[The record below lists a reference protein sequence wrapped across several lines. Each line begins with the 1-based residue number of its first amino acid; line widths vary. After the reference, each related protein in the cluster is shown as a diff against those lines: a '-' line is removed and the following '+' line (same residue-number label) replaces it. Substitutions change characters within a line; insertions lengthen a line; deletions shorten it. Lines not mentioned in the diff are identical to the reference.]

1 MILTSDLRRDR
12 PSPSIINTTN
22 NSNNMAEG
30 YPTVAFLEI
39 DGKVLSGEEFEEYCK
54 DHGLCRRCARVKTH
68 RRVVKMFGR
77 GRKWEPM
84 TLHDDLTGEYTVYK
98 GYCLQPNCYTLGQA
112 KRLLGESAGSRTSR
126 RQTLTDR
133 FKRDGASARRPN
145 RRKTRANPETGSVMS
160 AMPDDDMSLAS
171 DMSGASNRSGTSAIS
186 GMSGMSGFS
195 GLGGALRRRRRSNKR
210 SSSGASSAS
219 SVSSMDMSD
228 DDDMTVDTTMTK
240 DVNPSVEEGEVNPIV
255 AHRAEQLALYDYF
268 TVLDLSKVALRPE
281 DIAAVVAALGKAQ
294 TLENVTLDKCKLRDD
309 GVDKIMQGIKAG
321 NHMNLK
327 KLSLRQNSMGNK
339 GAESLVFLLQKSTTL
354 EELDLSEN
362 AISSRG
368 ASVVFDALN
377 SNRETRLHT
386 LNLSQNEIWDM
397 DDGSYLSTNKTLKV
411 LNLDGNFLHDE
422 GAEHIAHSITEN
434 KNAVLEKLFLGWNGI
449 ADDGATA
456 LAKMME
462 ANSTLQVLGLA
473 ENDITNTGARAILS
487 SLAVNTSVREISGL
501 YHNQIDRK
509 FIIVAIK
516 RLLHRFGDRTGE
528 VPTVDESRHF
538 TPEDQKSH
546 HDDESDASTNW
557 ASRLYS
563 DQDKEPASPQK
574 RPSVA
579 LEAIEKWDWGTFGI
593 DEIEK
598 STRDSFVAEPMADL
612 TDDDEV
618 VEAPQQDS
626 QESGN
631 KISRISVFRSAPLA
645 YFNRQTSEHH
655 DVPLLDLDYEKTALT
670 VFFKDKALIGGADIE
685 VVHEVA
691 TQDRLKDFFAR
702 GTSPVLHLSGHGHP
716 DCLALENGFGYM
728 HACNQDELK
737 NCIMLNQGLT
747 KLVVV
752 SAVHAKYTA
761 KLFLGAGIKH
771 VVCCEREAVFRDE
784 GAVEFLRALYTS
796 LAKNKT
802 IFDAF
807 HDGVE
812 AVKQYPT
819 TTSVTKAS
827 DRFQL
832 LPKQSSTSDYHKVK
846 VFFPDQGN
854 TLPKVPSRP
863 PTGDTT
869 MLPPLP
875 SHFVGREVDMYEV
888 LESLRVDDV
897 VRVGGTAGSGKC
909 TLLAAVAHY
918 VLARPESFGINAV
931 YWLPPPPEVYPEEDT
946 CYGDLAQVMD
956 LLVEA
961 EDDIWDE
968 DLYAECRERIMI
980 ELADQRSILVIDGR
994 IFNTEAAGENL
1005 ERFLSHL
1012 LNEVSVKI
1020 ILLTAHEGSA
1030 RTKRSRSEE
1039 TMITMGPLS
1048 FKASALLFGNSCPH
1062 VCPKGSTIARTAE
1075 EFADILVPPSLK
1087 NQGADQTKDLSRR
1100 QTELYDRMGKGN
1112 PKEVIEA
1119 AKAISKQGFLEML
1132 RLARRPEVQ
1141 VTSAEVLKAELAK
1154 RNAQKEKAILTK
1166 NFLRAQDLSYTLDEL
1181 EQLKSKYPSLDDLG
1195 SQEAE
1200 LKKEFSE
1207 LLKARK
1213 YDEANKVK
1221 RKILNLKKDM
1231 MKEKY
1236 SKKPAGGTTAGAA
1249 ASDKLQKLQAKMDAL
1264 TLQANQTQVS
1274 ESDRADVTFVIPR
1287 GGEGK
1292 VLLHISDGEVVNY
1305 RHSGG
1310 MCGIICW
1317 SNECCDFS
1325 AFPWGQELLKA
1336 GADNLKEDIEC
1347 IDILVDTEWGPTKIA
1362 TGEAEIVGP
1371 RSYSKLSARYVV
1383 LAVPPLS
1390 PSNDDEE
1397 FDADFV
1403 DQDTLHYLETTLRTA
1418 YRSSFQMVKN
1428 TGMEGVG
1435 IAPATTKPGGKVY
1448 ERTLKIGLQTLID
1461 EAKTTRLQSIHLM
1474 AATEKEAKIL
1484 IKLASACGLEEAKA

>member
-1 MILTSDLRRDR
+1 M
-12 PSPSIINTTN
+12 
-22 NSNNMAEG
+22 
-30 YPTVAFLEI
+30 AFLEI

-54 DHGLCRRCARVKTH
+54 DHGLCRRCARVRTH

-77 GRKWEPM
+77 GRKWEPL

-98 GYCLQPNCYTLGQA
+98 GFCLQPNCYTLGQA
-112 KRLLGESAGSRTSR
+112 KRLLGESAGARSSR
-126 RQTLTDR
+126 RQKLTDR
-133 FKRDGASARRPN
+133 FKIEGGSAKRPS
-145 RRKTRANPETGSVMS
+145 RRKPRANPETGSVMS

-171 DMSGASNRSGTSAIS
+171 DMSGASNISRTSAIS

-195 GLGGALRRRRRSNKR
+195 GLGGALRRSRRNNKR

-240 DVNPSVEEGEVNPIV
+240 DVNPTVEDGEVNPIV

-294 TLENVTLDKCKLRDD
+294 TLESVTLDKCKLRDD

-321 NHMNLK
+321 NHVNLK
-327 KLSLRQNSMGNK
+327 KLSLRQNNMGNK
-339 GAESLVFLLQKSTTL
+339 GAESLVFLLQKSATL

-377 SNRETRLHT
+377 SNRKTCLHT

-397 DDGSYLSTNKTLKV
+397 DDGSYLRTNKTLKV

-422 GAEHIAHSITEN
+422 GAEHIAQAITEN
-434 KNAVLEKLFLGWNGI
+434 KDVVLEKLFLGWNGI

-487 SLAVNTSVREISGL
+487 ALAVNTSVREISGL

-516 RLLHRFGDRTGE
+516 RLLHRYGDRVGE
-528 VPTVDESRHF
+528 APTVDESRHF
-538 TPEDQKSH
+538 TPDDQKSH
-546 HDDESDASTNW
+546 HHDHDDQSDVSTNW
-557 ASRLYS
+557 ASRMYS
-563 DQDKEPASPQK
+563 DEDKVEASPQK

-598 STRDSFVAEPMADL
+598 STRDSFVATQAMADFS
-612 TDDDEV
+612 DDDDGAL
-618 VEAPQQDS
+618 EAPEQDS
-626 QESGN
+626 HEVGN

-655 DVPLLDLDYEKTALT
+655 DVPLLDFDYEKSALSD
-670 VFFKDKALIGGADIE
+670 FFKDKTSIDGAEIE

-702 GTSPVLHLSGHGHP
+702 GTSPVLHFTGHGHP
-716 DCLALENGFGYM
+716 DCLALENGYGYM

-771 VVCCEREAVFRDE
+771 VVSCEREAVFRDE

-802 IFDAF
+802 IYDAF
-807 HDGVE
+807 LDGVD
-812 AVKQYPT
+812 AVKGFPT
-819 TTSVTKAS
+819 TTSTTKAS

-832 LPKQSSTSDYHKVK
+832 LPKQSASSDYHKVK

-854 TLPKVPSRP
+854 TLPKVPSRL
-863 PTGDTT
+863 PTGDTS
-869 MLPPLP
+869 MLPPIP

-897 VRVGGTAGSGKC
+897 VRVGGTGGSGKC
-909 TLLAAVAHY
+909 ALLAAVAHY

-980 ELADQRSILVIDGR
+980 ELGDQRSILVIDGR

-1020 ILLTAHEGSA
+1020 ILLTAHEGNA

-1062 VCPKGSTIARTAE
+1062 VCPKGNSIARTAE
-1075 EFADILVPPSLK
+1075 EFADILVPPSIK

-1100 QTELYDRMGKGN
+1100 QIELYDRMGKGN

-1119 AKAISKQGFLEML
+1119 AKSISKQGFMEML

-1141 VTSAEVLKAELAK
+1141 VNSAEVLKAELAK
-1154 RNAQKEKAILTK
+1154 RNAQKEKAIMSK
-1166 NFLRAQDLSYTLDEL
+1166 NYLRAQDLSYTLEEL
-1181 EQLKSKYPSLDDLG
+1181 EQLKTKFPSLDDLG
-1195 SQEAE
+1195 TQEME

-1231 MKEKY
+1231 MKEKF
-1236 SKKPAGGTTAGAA
+1236 SKESAGGGTTTVGTG
-1249 ASDKLQKLQAKMDAL
+1249 SDKLQKLQAKMDEL

-1274 ESDRADVTFVIPR
+1274 ESDKADWTFVIPR
-1287 GGEGK
+1287 GGDGK
-1292 VLLHISDGEVVNY
+1292 VLLHISVGELVNY
-1305 RHSGG
+1305 RYSGG
-1310 MCGIICW
+1310 MCGITCW
-1317 SNECCDFS
+1317 SNECCDFTTFS
-1325 AFPWGQELLKA
+1325 WGEQLLKA
-1336 GADNLKEDIEC
+1336 GGDNLKEDIDC

-1371 RSYSKLSARYVV
+1371 RSYSKLSARYAV

-1397 FDADFV
+1397 FDVDSV

-1418 YRSSFQMVKN
+1418 YRSSFQMVRN
-1428 TGMEGVG
+1428 TGMEGIGMV
-1435 IAPATTKPGGKVY
+1435 PATTKAGGKVY
-1448 ERTLKIGLQTLID
+1448 ERTLKIGLHTLID
-1461 EAKTTRLQSIHLM
+1461 EAKTTRLHSIHFM

-1484 IKLASACGLEEAKA
+1484 IKMASACGLEEAEA